1 MRHLMI
7 STHLLLLFLD
17 SGAKQKS
24 YCKLPQAAFA
34 FPQAPPVGTHG
45 SSSFVVITG
54 TPPPPPPIPRFLLR
68 DDDPLTPTI
77 TLNPRTLFPL
87 LLLLL
92 LLLFFLLVVVVSKMI
107 LLLLTPV
114 LPSSISPLYSPH
126 QTDYQHSSSLH
137 FLIFLRT
144 PKFSSL
150 PPPPSPFPLLS
161 SSSSSPSPQLA
172 KVATKKPKRKKTHT
186 HTHTHTKEITRNLI
200 FS

>member
-1 MRHLMI
+1 M
-7 STHLLLLFLD
+7 
-17 SGAKQKS
+17 S

-34 FPQAPPVGTHG
+34 FPQASPVGTHG

-68 DDDPLTPTI
+68 EDDPLTPTI

-92 LLLFFLLVVVVSKMI
+92 LLLFFLLLVVVSKMI

-114 LPSSISPLYSPH
+114 LPSSISPLSSPH

-137 FLIFLRT
+137 FLIFLRS
-144 PKFSSL
+144 PKFYSL
-150 PPPPSPFPLLS
+150 SPPPSPFPPLR

-172 KVATKKPKRKKTHT
+172 KVATKKKKKRQ
-186 HTHTHTKEITRNLI
+186 TKEIARNLI

>member
-1 MRHLMI
+1 M
-7 STHLLLLFLD
+7 
-17 SGAKQKS
+17 S

-34 FPQAPPVGTHG
+34 FAQASPIGTHG

-54 TPPPPPPIPRFLLR
+54 TPPIPRFLLR

-77 TLNPRTLFPL
+77 TLNPRTLFLL

-107 LLLLTPV
+107 LLLLKPV
-114 LPSSISPLYSPH
+114 LPSSISPLSSPD

-150 PPPPSPFPLLS
+150 PPPPSPFPPLR

-172 KVATKKPKRKKTHT
+172 KVATKKPKRKKKRKNKQ
-186 HTHTHTKEITRNLI
+186 TKEITRNLI

>member
-1 MRHLMI
+1 MI

-17 SGAKQKS
+17 SSAKQMS

-34 FPQAPPVGTHG
+34 FPQASPVGTHG

-68 DDDPLTPTI
+68 EDDPLTPTI

-114 LPSSISPLYSPH
+114 LPSSISPLSSPH

-137 FLIFLRT
+137 FLIFLRS
-144 PKFSSL
+144 PKFYSL
-150 PPPPSPFPLLS
+150 SPPPSPFPPLR

-172 KVATKKPKRKKTHT
+172 KVATKKKKKRQ
-186 HTHTHTKEITRNLI
+186 TKEIARNLI